1 MPEKKTLKT
10 FLVNG
15 SIDSD
20 SIAKSIANH
29 NSKKEIG
36 AHSIFLGQVRA
47 DVSDNRTVAAI
58 DFTAYPEM
66 AEKQISEIREEII
79 VKHKLTCAHIKHS
92 LGKLMVGEIC
102 LFIFVSSPHR
112 KAAMEA
118 CNEMVERIKKEVP
131 IFGKEIFDDESYQ
144 WKENKA

>member
-1 MPEKKTLKT
+1 MTEKKTLKT

-15 SIDSD
+15 SINSD

-47 DVSDNRTVAAI
+47 DVCDNRTVAAI

-112 KAAMEA
+112 KAAIEA

>member
-1 MPEKKTLKT
+1 MTEKKTLKT

-15 SIDSD
+15 SIDSE
-20 SIAKSIANH
+20 SIVKSIANH
-29 NSKKEIG
+29 NAKKEIG

-47 DVSDNRTVAAI
+47 DVCDNRTVAAI

-66 AEKQISEIREEII
+66 AEKQILEIREEII

-92 LGKLMVGEIC
+92 IGKIMVGEIC